1 MKTTGSSAS
10 MNAETGWIVRRL
22 VPFAG
27 PLILATAAYFVTL
40 GPVLKAA
47 GGQQDL
53 FTAVR
58 QSVDVTRS
66 RTFDVVFLGN
76 SRVMRG
82 VNPTFIDAA
91 SHNFAFDDDT
101 FLYYRP
107 KAAFLARTGH
117 ALRQA
122 FVGVDLF
129 QLCYWNYDRYLS
141 YRELLEDPELDRW
154 LFDRRYGPDLA
165 ASVVEKKVALRFF
178 YRSAVVDL
186 AKRRVLG
193 GAPASTNQIGESYS
207 LEPNG
212 YYRVTYARPRALD
225 PLAIPRGP
233 TDDRGVALLEETVAE
248 LRTRGVDV
256 VLFTPPASTQFR
268 SIRAAHERAQFAT
281 MMESIAARH
290 GARYVSWE
298 EDPAFSDDDYPD
310 GTHLSVDG
318 ATRFSRM
325 LSAWMKQSGPST
337 SSSRRGADAPDE

>member
-1 MKTTGSSAS
+1 MPRAMTERVES
-10 MNAETGWIVRRL
+10 GWIVRRL

-27 PLILATAAYFVTL
+27 PLILAAAAYFVTL
-40 GPVLKAA
+40 GPVLRAD

-58 QSVDVTRS
+58 QSVDVARS

-82 VNPTFIDAA
+82 VNPTFIDAP

-101 FLYYRP
+101 FLYYRS

-117 ALRQA
+117 SLRQA

-129 QLCYWNYDRYLS
+129 QLCYWNYDRYFS
-141 YRELLEDPELDRW
+141 YRELLDDPELDRW
-154 LFDRRYGPDLA
+154 LFDRHYGPDLA

-178 YRSAVVDL
+178 YRNAVVDL

-193 GAPASTNQIGESYS
+193 GAPATTNQLGESYS

-212 YYRVTYARPRALD
+212 YYRVTYARRRALD
-225 PLAIPRGP
+225 PLAMPRGP
-233 TDDRGVALLEETVAE
+233 TDERGVALLEQTVAE
-248 LRTRGVDV
+248 LRARGVDV
-256 VLFTPPASTQFR
+256 VLFTPPASTQFQSVR
-268 SIRAAHERAQFAT
+268 PADERARFAET
-281 MMESIAARH
+281 MASIAARH

-298 EDPAFSDDDYPD
+298 GDPAFSDEDYPD
-310 GTHLSVDG
+310 GTHLSIEG

-325 LSAWMKQSGPST
+325 ISAWMKQNAEPAA
-337 SSSRRGADAPDE
+337 SSPKPGAGGAADE